1 MNWYVLHIYSGFEGK
16 IIEALNELREKFEGR
31 IGEILT
37 PKENIVEMKKGK
49 KQVRERTMLPGY
61 LFVQLKPNR
70 ELWREIRNIPQVT
83 DFLGQDKKPRP
94 IPASEMEHLLGH
106 ARGEVKH
113 TVKETFSKGENV
125 RVIEGPFVNFTGIV
139 EVVNP
144 EKGKLKVMVSILGR
158 STPVELEF
166 QQVEKL

>member
-16 IIEALNELREKFEGR
+16 IREALEELKMRYEGR

-37 PKENIVEMKKGK
+37 PQESVVEMKRGK
-49 KQVRERTMLPGY
+49 KQERKRTMLPGY

-70 ELWREIRNIPQVT
+70 DLWREIRNIPQVT

-94 IPASEMEHLLGH
+94 IPAEEMEHLLGQ

-113 TVKETFSKGENV
+113 TVTVSFTVGENV
-125 RVIEGPFVNFTGIV
+125 RVIEGPFVNFTGTV
-139 EVVNP
+139 ETINP